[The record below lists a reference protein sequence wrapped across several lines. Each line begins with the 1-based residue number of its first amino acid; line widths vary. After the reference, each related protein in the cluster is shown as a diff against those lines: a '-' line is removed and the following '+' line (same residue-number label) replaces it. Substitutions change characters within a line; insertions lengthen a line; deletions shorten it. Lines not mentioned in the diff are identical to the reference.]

1 MSAIK
6 NNTDKVIDFKT
17 KLIAKKTEAESLF
30 DEVKDLD
37 NIAKKHHN
45 EHMNT
50 VTIELLDAKLEAA
63 EARTEAR
70 VARLEA
76 LVEGSIKNSENSVAR
91 IEQTTKEIKQEYK
104 ETKAEISKSKKDL
117 IMWGIGI
124 AITSI
129 LAIWAINSS
138 LISAVQSS
146 YGIGMTTK
154 DNIQAEVSAQTKGIN
169 EKLNKLIELQQKQL
183 PKQ

>member
-70 VARLEA
+70 VARLEG
-76 LVEGSIKNSENSVAR
+76 LVEASVKSNDELKNEF
-91 IEQTTKEIKQEYK
+91 K
-104 ETKAEISKSKKDL
+104 ETRLDFKKIKRDL
-117 IMWGIGI
+117 ILWGAGI
-124 AITSI
+124 AATSI
-129 LAIWAINSS
+129 LALWAINSS

-146 YGIGMTTK
+146 YGIGMATK
-154 DNIQAEVSAQTKGIN
+154 DNIKAEVFSQNKDLN
-169 EKLNKLIELQQKQL
+169 EKLDKLIELQQSQA
-183 PKQ
+183 PKL